1 MFTQNSST
9 VDYSTYNLSHIS
21 LDETPYFELALLTAS
36 LGSNPSAISLK
47 TNAIIN
53 AYIYSSLF
61 NY

>member
-1 MFTQNSST
+1 MFVQNAST
-9 VDYSTYNLSHIS
+9 IDYSTYNLSHIS
-21 LDETPYFELALLTAS
+21 LDETPYFEQALLTAL

-53 AYIYSSLF
+53 VHIYSSPF